1 MHRDR
6 RLVSSLHSAVHLL
19 AQDIACPVPGMPEHE
34 GASGSGDLFV
44 VPTVGYASLIRCR
57 TCGFEFRV
65 TDAQARRY
73 VKCAQVVR

>member
-1 MHRDR
+1 M
-6 RLVSSLHSAVHLL
+6 STLHSAVHML
-19 AQDIACPVPGMPEHE
+19 AQDIACPVPGMPEHD
-34 GASGSGDLFV
+34 GTSGSGDLFV

-73 VKCAQVVR
+73 AKRTGVIR